1 MNSRKVVTREE
12 IINRE
17 SDSEIF
23 GPIKEKIVTMVLEVL
38 GGLKDSLEE
47 ELSGIG
53 LLVMDA
59 VMELEITKV
68 AGPKRKHQKSRQYN
82 WWGTNPGSVIIDG
95 KKVKRFIPR
104 AVEAQTQKA
113 YELKSY
119 GLFRQAGDLVRRAYQ
134 DLIRGISTR
143 QYREGVSQFL
153 DGYGAS
159 AASVSRRMIKATAE
173 KVKDLMNRSMKDLQ
187 LVVLM
192 IDGVKI
198 GDHTV
203 VLSLG
208 IDREGV
214 KHVLGMWQG
223 STENSRVATSLLSD
237 LRERGL
243 DLDRPLL
250 VVIDGSKALR
260 KAIND
265 VLGTD
270 TMVQRCM
277 VHKKRNV
284 LEELPKQHRR
294 QASLRMNRAYSM
306 TSFDDAQREL
316 ERLANELEKINPS
329 AARSLREGL
338 DETLTLHRLGVPE
351 TLRKSL
357 QSTNIAESAISGV
370 RQRARNVKRWPDEGA
385 RSPKAHQIERW
396 TGAGILEVEKK
407 FRRIKG
413 YGAMRI
419 LIDALTAKR
428 NKRERAA

>member
-1 MNSRKVVTREE
+1 MNNRKVVTREE

-23 GPIKEKIVTMVLEVL
+23 GPIKEKIVSVVLDVL
-38 GGLKDSLEE
+38 GGLKDSLEK

-59 VMELEITKV
+59 VMELEVTKV
-68 AGPKRKHQKSRQYN
+68 AGVKGKHQKQRQYN
-82 WWGTNPGSVIIDG
+82 WWGTNPGSVILDG
-95 KKVKRFIPR
+95 KRVKRLIPR
-104 AVEAQTQKA
+104 AVEAETQKA
-113 YELKSY
+113 YRLKSY
-119 GLFRQAGDLVRRAYQ
+119 GLFRQAGDLVRKAYQ
-134 DLIRGISTR
+134 DLIRGVSTR

-153 DGYGAS
+153 DGYGMS

-173 KVKDLMNRSMKDLQ
+173 KVKDLMKRSLKDLQ

-192 IDGVKI
+192 IDGVKV

-214 KHVLGMWQG
+214 KHVLGLWQG

-243 DLDRPLL
+243 DLERPLL

-270 TMVQRCM
+270 TVVQRCM

-294 QASLRMNRAYSM
+294 QVSLRMNRAYAM
-306 TSFDDAQREL
+306 TSADDAYKEL

-338 DETLTLHRLGVPE
+338 DETLTLHRLSVPE

-370 RQRARNVKRWPDEGA
+370 RQRARNVKRWPDEGR

-413 YGAMRI
+413 YGAMQI
-419 LIDALTAKR
+419 LINALAAER
-428 NKRERAA
+428 DKRERAA